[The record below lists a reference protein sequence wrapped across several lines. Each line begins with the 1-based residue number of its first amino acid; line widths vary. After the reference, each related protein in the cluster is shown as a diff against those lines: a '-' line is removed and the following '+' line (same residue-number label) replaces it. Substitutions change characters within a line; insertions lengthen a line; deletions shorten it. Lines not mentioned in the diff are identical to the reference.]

1 MTITSHFAHNNGV
14 DIHYLD
20 SGESGLLTPVLI
32 CPGLSETAA
41 EYEELLA
48 FLSPRRV
55 VALSFRGRGQ
65 SATPESGYDLAD
77 HVSDIEAV
85 VRDSGLDRFHLFAYS
100 RGVSYALGYLQQ
112 HGGRVHS
119 VILQDYPAQHK
130 AMSEDW
136 AEDYIHNYLIPYE
149 RTGHIR
155 SEAVWG
161 IQKES
166 RQISFQYNIGQPVLV
181 LRGLLEGSLLDEE
194 GVQQF
199 MRMAKNLAVEGFKHS
214 GHDIRS
220 AERDKLFETIQ
231 TFLSHHDA

>member
-1 MTITSHFAHNNGV
+1 MTITSNFANNNGV

-20 SGESGLLTPVLI
+20 SGENSLLTPVLI

-41 EYEELLA
+41 EYKELLA
-48 FLSPRRV
+48 YLSPRRCV
-55 VALSFRGRGQ
+55 VLSFRGRGQ

-85 VRDSGLDRFHLFAYS
+85 VQASGLNQFHLFAYS
-100 RGVSYALGYLQQ
+100 RGVSYALGYLQK
-112 HGGRVHS
+112 HGDRIQS

-130 AMSEDW
+130 AMSEEC

-166 RQISFQYNIGQPVLV
+166 RQISFQYSISQPALV
-181 LRGLLEGSLLDEE
+181 LRGLLDGSLLDDKD
-194 GVQQF
+194 VQQYTH
-199 MRMAKNLAVEGFKHS
+199 MANDIAVEGFEHS
-214 GHDIRS
+214 GHDIRT
-220 AERDKLFETIQ
+220 AERDKLFELIQ
-231 TFLSHHDA
+231 NFLSRHDT

>member
-1 MTITSHFAHNNGV
+1 MTSNFANNNGV
-14 DIHYLD
+14 NIHYLD
-20 SGESGLLTPVLI
+20 SGENSLLTPVLI

-48 FLSPRRV
+48 YLSPRRCIV
-55 VALSFRGRGQ
+55 LSFRGRGQ
-65 SATPESGYDLAD
+65 SGTPESGYDLAD

-85 VRDSGLDRFHLFAYS
+85 VQSSGLNQFHLFAYS

-112 HGGRVHS
+112 HGGRIQS

-130 AMSEDW
+130 AMSEEW

-166 RQISFQYNIGQPVLV
+166 RQISFQYTISQPALV
-181 LRGLLEGSLLDEE
+181 LRGLLEGSLLDDED
-194 GVQQF
+194 VQQYTH
-199 MRMAKNLAVEGFKHS
+199 MAKDIAVEGFQHS
-214 GHDIRS
+214 GHDIRT
-220 AERDKLFETIQ
+220 AERDKLFELIH
-231 TFLSHHDA
+231 TFLSRHDG

>member
-1 MTITSHFAHNNGV
+1 MTSNFANNNGV

-20 SGESGLLTPVLI
+20 TGENSLLTPVLI

-48 FLSPRRV
+48 YLSPRRCV
-55 VALSFRGRGQ
+55 VLSFRGRGQ

-85 VRDSGLDRFHLFAYS
+85 VQASGLAQFHLFAYS

-112 HGGRVHS
+112 HGGLIQS

-130 AMSEDW
+130 AMSEEW
-136 AEDYIHNYLIPYE
+136 AEDYIHNYLIPYV

-166 RQISFQYNIGQPVLV
+166 RQISFQYSISQPALV
-181 LRGLLEGSLLDEE
+181 LRGLLEGSLLDDED
-194 GVQQF
+194 VQQYTH
-199 MRMAKNLAVEGFKHS
+199 MAKDIAVEGFQHS
-214 GHDIRS
+214 GHDIRT
-220 AERDKLFETIQ
+220 AERDKLFELIH
-231 TFLSHHDA
+231 TFLSRHDA